1 MLQSLYI
8 TLFFHKVG
16 RETVTT
22 VEPSALYI
30 RGIVLIDVALA
41 PSMGPVA
48 LYREDTILID
58 FAPSTSTHMDQIYV
72 LFYKQFY

>member
-1 MLQSLYI
+1 
-8 TLFFHKVG
+8 
-16 RETVTT
+16 

-72 LFYKQFY
+72 PFYKQFY